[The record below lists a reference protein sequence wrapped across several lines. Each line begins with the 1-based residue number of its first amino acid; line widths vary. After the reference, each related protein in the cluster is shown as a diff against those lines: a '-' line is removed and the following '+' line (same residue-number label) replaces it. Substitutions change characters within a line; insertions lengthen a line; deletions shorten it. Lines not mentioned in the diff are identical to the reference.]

1 MVQWMVQLHSCC
13 TPSNWNRQHDPAT
26 YRDETFIKAN
36 QLSLV
41 QLLRECLCGGRLNC
55 RGWGFYLT
63 NIKRKRCCCCFR
75 CDQTPTRTSTLNQLK
90 ATKYKNQ
97 NNDLLHSW
105 VLGLNVSTCFPFQ
118 LHFLPKWVGVW
129 RCILGVWR
137 DFCATF
143 GITWPDGY
151 WRRLQTAPRFL
162 AFLGCRNLVETKLLE
177 TVSRGSTY
185 TSDTFT
191 DLVPDKAFT
200 RYTRSL
206 AVVHD
211 FADWGL
217 LRHVQ
222 TYPTHLVSQRFP
234 GFKPA
239 TSKNLASHTY
249 GKYATGEMLQSVPTP
264 GGGLH
269 QADGADIQNGKTHL
283 RNMPNWGT
291 QAPFQCQKWPNEGH
305 IGGKPHLV
313 YLDNCILRWKPGSQ
327 RHSPGTS
334 GTNKNPCVGCPWC
347 THLKMPESQT

>member
-1 MVQWMVQLHSCC
+1 MVQLHSCC

-63 NIKRKRCCCCFR
+63 NIKGNDAAAAFGATKP
-75 CDQTPTRTSTLNQLK
+75 QQGHQLWISWK
-90 ATKYKNQ
+90 ITKYKNQ

-143 GITWPDGY
+143 GMTWPDGY

-206 AVVHD
+206 AVVHN
-211 FADWGL
+211 FAHWGL

-222 TYPTHLVSQRFP
+222 PCPTRLVSQRFQASNEQLP
-234 GFKPA
+234 KTLPRTHMASMPPA
-239 TSKNLASHTY
+239 RCCSRFQLLEVDSTKQTAQTSKMAKL
-249 GKYATGEMLQSVPTP
+249 
-264 GGGLH
+264 
-269 QADGADIQNGKTHL
+269 I
-283 RNMPNWGT
+283 WGT
-291 QAPFQCQKWPNEGH
+291 CRTGARMPLSSARNDLTKATLAESH
-305 IGGKPHLV
+305 IFIYH
-313 YLDNCILRWKPGSQ
+313 DNCILRWKPGSQ
-327 RHSPGTS
+327 RHSPGT